1 MYIQLNSFPLTQ
13 KDVAVQVNGEMA
25 AVLQS
30 SRFSS
35 DFKIQMLDKQESKL
49 ETTPEVSNTT
59 SSLWLKCF

>member
-35 DFKIQMLDKQESKL
+35 DFKIQMLDKQESKS

>member
-30 SRFSS
+30 FRFSS
-35 DFKIQMLDKQESKL
+35 DFKIQMLDKQESKS

>member
-35 DFKIQMLDKQESKL
+35 DFKIQMLDKQE
-49 ETTPEVSNTT
+49 TTPEVSNTT

>member
-1 MYIQLNSFPLTQ
+1 MYIQLNSFPLKQ

-35 DFKIQMLDKQESKL
+35 DFKIQMLDKQESKS